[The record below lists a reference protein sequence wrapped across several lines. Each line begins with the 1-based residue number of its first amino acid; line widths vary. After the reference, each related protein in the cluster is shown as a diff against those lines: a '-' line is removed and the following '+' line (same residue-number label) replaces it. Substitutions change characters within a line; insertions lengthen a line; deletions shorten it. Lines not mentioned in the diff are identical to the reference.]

1 MSQIADIVLSP
12 EALDHISAFTARQ
25 RRIILDEIEI
35 QLSHE
40 PTRVTQQR
48 KPIRPN
54 PLASWELR
62 IGQFR
67 VFYPVEHEPPN
78 QPTVYVIA
86 VGIKNRDRIMIGG
99 KEIKL

>member
-1 MSQIADIVLSP
+1 MSQSVEIVLSP
-12 EALDHISAFTARQ
+12 EAIDHISAFTARQ
-25 RRIILDEIEI
+25 RRIILDEIEV

-48 KPIRPN
+48 KPMRPN

-67 VFYPVEHEPPN
+67 VYYQVEQE
-78 QPTVYVIA
+78 QPDQSTVYVIA
-86 VGIKNRDRIMIGG
+86 VGIKNRDRITIGG
-99 KEIKL
+99 KEITL